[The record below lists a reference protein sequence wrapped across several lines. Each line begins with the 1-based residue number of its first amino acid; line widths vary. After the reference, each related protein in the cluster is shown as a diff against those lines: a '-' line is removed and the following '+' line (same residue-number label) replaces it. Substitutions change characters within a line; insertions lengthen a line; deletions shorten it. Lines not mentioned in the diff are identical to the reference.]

1 MILLTLLTS
10 FQYQRLIF
18 KTTFWAVAEIWL
30 SLLGIDDLADYS
42 EFLLDQDKLLYEKNH
57 RTVESGKTHRIF
69 CKQINETCPVKV
81 VQVQIDSCLI
91 DNDYFYYY
99 TTFKNKCL
107 KVKSFCMKAELLSQ
121 IV

>member
-1 MILLTLLTS
+1 MIQLTLTIS

-18 KTTFWAVAEIWL
+18 KTAFWAIAEVWL

-42 EFLLDQDKLLYEKNH
+42 EFLLDQDLLLHQKNH
-57 RTVESGKTHRIF
+57 RTVEAGKIHPVF

-81 VQVQIDSCLI
+81 VQVHLDSCSI
-91 DNDYFYYY
+91 DNDHFYYY
-99 TTFKNKCL
+99 STFKNKCL
-107 KVKSFCMKAELLSQ
+107 KVKSFCIKAELLSQ